1 MTIRNP
7 YITQLDNDWLR
18 KISKIVEEMF
28 VQQQYFVKDTKY
40 TKVINAIFSYAVL
53 NGPYPTGILPDDEI
67 AELTKRIRENVNAFS
82 NLGGQE
88 YSLAS
93 NENPKW
99 TRQTQNLI
107 ETSNQQLLLDLL
119 PAQLRE
125 HKITFI
131 FQTQDI
137 GHYLMIHKD
146 HERTSGLFYL
156 LTDAD
161 AETRFYEPKTDFKIV
176 DKARSASINDVTLEH
191 SQILQKG
198 NWYAFNH
205 KKFHSVHA
213 LDVSRPLNRSSF
225 IIEFVDLP
233 YNDLMEILKEED
245 NDKKE

>member
-1 MTIRNP
+1 MTSRNL
-7 YITQLDNDWLR
+7 YLNQLDSDWLH
-18 KISKIVEEMF
+18 KIGNIVEEMF
-28 VQQQYFVKDTKY
+28 AQQQYFIKDTKY

-67 AELTKRIRENVNAFS
+67 EELARRVRENVNEFS
-82 NLGGQE
+82 NLAGQA
-88 YSLAS
+88 YSLAGDDK
-93 NENPKW
+93 PKW

-107 ETSNQQLLLDLL
+107 ETNSQQVLLDLL
-119 PAQLRE
+119 PAKLKE

-156 LTDAD
+156 LTSAE
-161 AETRFYEPKTDFKIV
+161 AETRFYEPKTDFKEL
-176 DKARSASINDVTLEH
+176 DKARGASINDVDLVH
-191 SQILQKG
+191 SQVLEKG

-213 LDVSRPLNRSSF
+213 LDVTKPLNRSSF

-233 YNDLMEILKEED
+233 YDDLMEILQTEL
-245 NDKKE
+245 N